1 MAVAVSKPAGS
12 WRLSVIGLGLV
23 TIAAYGVAY
32 YSYGVLIDPIHAQTG
47 WSSPALGAVFSGVL
61 VIGGAGGLV
70 GGRLVDRVG
79 TRPAF
84 LLAGSIGAGAV
95 AAASYQHTLLGFA
108 LLYATGC
115 GVIAALGFYHVT
127 QPAAIR
133 AGAGAPER
141 AVVWLT
147 ILGAFASPI
156 FLPLTAALVNAIGWR
171 DTIRVLAAIA
181 AAVFLPIA
189 ALKGDGQPDAHAD
202 RARGT
207 VASALRAAWHASGF
221 RRWVFASLISGAA
234 VDVILVYQV
243 PVMIAAGLP
252 IGAAASIGGLRGFAQ
267 LGGRIPLSPVLRRL
281 GTRHTIVLS
290 LVIGAVGTL
299 LLLASGHVVPAIVYS
314 LLAGASIGAMYTLQ
328 GIYTNE
334 LVGQANLSLLMG
346 AQAAVFAIGGA
357 AGPVLAGTVFAATGS
372 YVGVVLLTAA
382 GLAVSAGLMIT
393 AGQPRRACSPAR
405 SGPSPEAAT
414 KVGPLG

>member
-1 MAVAVSKPAGS
+1 MAVAASTPAGG
-12 WRLSVIGLGLV
+12 WRWSVIGLGLV

-47 WSSPALGAVFSGVL
+47 WSSPALGAIFSGVL
-61 VIGGAGGLV
+61 VIGGAGALV

-95 AAASYQHTLLGFA
+95 ADASYQHTLLGFG

-133 AGAGAPER
+133 AAAGAPER

-181 AAVFLPIA
+181 AAVFLPAA
-189 ALKGDGQPDAHAD
+189 ALRGHGAPDAHAH
-202 RARGT
+202 RVGGT
-207 VASALRAAWHASGF
+207 VGSALCAAWDAPGF
-221 RRWVFASLISGAA
+221 RRWVLASLISGAA

-281 GTRHTIVLS
+281 GTRNTVVLS

-299 LLLASGHVVPAIVYS
+299 LLLASGHIVPAIIYS
-314 LLAGASIGAMYTLQ
+314 LLAGTAIGAMYTLQ

-334 LVGQANLSLLMG
+334 LVGEGNLSLLMG

-372 YVGVVLLTAA
+372 YVAVVLLTAA
-382 GLAVSAGLMIT
+382 GLAVSAGLMSLP
-393 AGQPRRACSPAR
+393 GPPRPAR
-405 SGPSPEAAT
+405 PSAQSEAFPDAAT
-414 KVGPLG
+414 QVGQSG